1 MRVNAVGFKER
12 KSRLPK
18 NAFLATL
25 YILVILIV
33 LVGVLSFIS
42 GFNLTH
48 PKKVETPQITSN
60 IAPDYRNISF
70 YCSESK
76 EKLNGWYFN
85 SLGSKSTVL
94 IVHGYGQNRLPFG
107 EDTFKLISML
117 NDKGYNVMTFD
128 LRGAGNSAGSISTFG
143 KNEKVD
149 VMSAIKYLKQ
159 QGSEN
164 IFILG
169 YSTGASAS
177 LSALLE
183 TPYRDSIAGVIA
195 DSPYSRVEN
204 FIEDL
209 ITEKTQYPDFLF
221 NGTIKFAVK
230 QISKADSSLD
240 IIPKI
245 PDIIPTPVLFID
257 GQQENFRHYG
267 NTKLLYEM
275 YSRKHPTTAY
285 YWNSGATEYL
295 GSYLKS
301 PDEYMDRIMEFIDIS
316 MKDAEAAK

>member
-1 MRVNAVGFKER
+1 MRVNSVGFKER
-12 KSRLPK
+12 KSRFPK
-18 NAFLATL
+18 NAFLAIL

-33 LVGVLSFIS
+33 AVGVLSIIS

-48 PKKVETPQITSN
+48 PKKIETPQITSN
-60 IAPDYRNISF
+60 IAPDYRNVSF
-70 YCSESK
+70 YCIESK

-85 SLGSKSTVL
+85 ALGSKNTVL

-117 NDKGYNVMTFD
+117 NDKGYNVMTYD
-128 LRGAGNSAGSISTFG
+128 LRGAGNSSGSISTFG
-143 KNEKVD
+143 KNEKID

-159 QGSEN
+159 QGTQN
-164 IFILG
+164 IIILG

-183 TPYRDSIAGVIA
+183 TPYRDSIAGIIA
-195 DSPYSRVEN
+195 DSPYSKVDN
-204 FIEDL
+204 FITDL
-209 ITEKTQYPDFLF
+209 ISEKTHYPSFPFDH
-221 NGTIKFAVK
+221 TIKLVVK
-230 QISKADSSLD
+230 QICKADSSLD
-240 IIPKI
+240 IISKI

-285 YWNSGATEYL
+285 YWNSGATDYL
-295 GSYLKS
+295 GSYMKS
-301 PDEYMDRIMEFIDIS
+301 PDEYMDRIMEFIELS
-316 MKDAEAAK
+316 LSKSEVVK

>member
-18 NAFLATL
+18 NAFLAAL

-117 NDKGYNVMTFD
+117 NDKGYNVMTYD

-183 TPYRDSIAGVIA
+183 TPYRDSIVGVIA
-195 DSPYSRVEN
+195 DSPYSRVDN
-204 FIEDL
+204 FIENL

-221 NGTIKFAVK
+221 NGTIKLAVK

-301 PDEYMDRIMEFIDIS
+301 PDEYMDRVIEFIELS
-316 MKDAEAAK
+316 LSKSEVVK